1 MNPEVNLI
9 LNWLFWRGKGKQQGE
24 ALQEQLVELGE
35 QLSKL
40 TRLQYKTGQDIQ
52 SKIDRVGDSL
62 ESVKKDF
69 AYSQKDQLL
78 IEALV
83 GWLDDLDYATASLR
97 NREEEQKAWK
107 QLMERWTQQLL
118 ITLASLGVREVDV
131 LGHSYEP
138 RLAESVQTVS
148 WMEWRE
154 STEGFLQQDREP
166 APYEVVSIISRGF
179 WLPDSTL
186 FRKAKVITLKE
197 EKLGND

>member
-1 MNPEVNLI
+1 MI
-9 LNWLFWRGKGKQQGE
+9 LNWLFWRKKDQQQE
-24 ALQEQLVELGE
+24 AVLEEKLVELGE

-52 SKIDRVGDSL
+52 SKIDRIGDSL
-62 ESVKKDF
+62 ESVKQDF
-69 AYSQKDQLL
+69 ANSRKDQLV

-83 GWLDDLDYATASLR
+83 GWLDDLDYAANSLG
-97 NREEEQKAWK
+97 NQEEQKAWK

-131 LGHSYEP
+131 LGRSYEP

-148 WMEWRE
+148 RVEWRE
-154 STEGFLQQDREP
+154 STSGLKQQDREP
-166 APYEVVSIISRGF
+166 VPYEVVSIISRGF

-186 FRKAKVITLKE
+186 FRKARVITLEE
-197 EKLGND
+197 EKMGND